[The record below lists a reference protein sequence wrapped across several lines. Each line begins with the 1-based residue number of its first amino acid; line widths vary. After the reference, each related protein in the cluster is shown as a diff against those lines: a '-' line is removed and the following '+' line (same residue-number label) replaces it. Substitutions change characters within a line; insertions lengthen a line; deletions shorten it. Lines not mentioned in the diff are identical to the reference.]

1 MRPVKGPD
9 ESAEPTDGVGPPDG
23 AAPAALEAGALES
36 AELTGAPVEAPEGA
50 PGAQE
55 SAQLTDNALPSNTGV
70 KPAAAR
76 PSLARRAFSRV
87 LAVYGEVDP
96 RSMGLFRILL
106 GVLLSVD
113 LLRRYPDLLD
123 HFTNEGWLTNHYAL
137 FQPLS
142 SHQWSLYL
150 AFSKPWEVE
159 LLFWLHLAVYLC
171 FTVGYRTRLMHA
183 LSAMLLVSITNRN
196 IILENGGYIVLIL
209 ITVWSLFLP
218 LQRRFSVD
226 ALRFSL
232 ARRSEASVEALN
244 AARPAPS
251 VRPVR
256 NLAVTALL
264 LQWAVIY
271 FFNAVHKNGPVWL
284 DGTAVH
290 YFLQQ
295 DRMITPLAGWV
306 RDVIPRWGIQGM
318 TYGTLVIEFALP
330 VLLLTPLWVRPA
342 RWLAWALI
350 ILLHLGIDVLVV
362 LGPFSWAMML
372 MPALLI
378 PARDWERLAAWQRA
392 RRRPQVALLD
402 PANPSAFGLARL
414 VRRLDGHGLVRF
426 EEGGPGFAVRRGEQL
441 LTGGAAWWELG
452 KALSVPRV
460 LLVFSWLPGASALLG
475 WLLAGVGAPPPG
487 GVTTEGASPHRLTRA
502 LRLAGHVMGQAV
514 LVVLMAC
521 AVSQVLIEN
530 RAVPKSW
537 KPEKRPEWMTALIVY
552 PRMFQGWSMFA
563 PQPPG
568 EDGVI
573 VVDAITRDGRRV
585 DPLTGEPPTFEMS
598 PARGYEMN
606 QIWCDFQRR
615 IGEHRFRGYLPGF
628 KEYLLRY
635 PKRTGRPEDQLVA
648 FEVWQLTE
656 VVPPPGAPKAV
667 PRRARML
674 THGRLEEPTPWP
686 HDEPRPARPAP

>member
-1 MRPVKGPD
+1 MKELDQSR
-9 ESAEPTDGVGPPDG
+9 ELTERAERAT
-23 AAPAALEAGALES
+23 PAQES
-36 AELTGAPVEAPEGA
+36 AELTSSAPSAPSAAPESAELTSSA
-50 PGAQE
+50 PTA
-55 SAQLTDNALPSNTGV
+55 P
-70 KPAAAR
+70 AR
-76 PSLARRAFSRV
+76 PSLLRRAASRV

-123 HFTNEGWLTNHYAL
+123 HFTNEGWLSNHYAL

-171 FTVGYRTRLMHA
+171 FTAGYRTRLMHA
-183 LSAMLLVSITNRN
+183 LSAMLVVSITNRN

-218 LQRRFSVD
+218 LGRRFSVD

-232 ARRSEASVEALN
+232 ARRREGSVEALA

-251 VRPVR
+251 VRAVR

-264 LQWAVIY
+264 LEWAVIY

-306 RDVIPRWGIQGM
+306 REVIPLWSIQGM
-318 TYGTLVIEFALP
+318 TYGALAIEFALP
-330 VLLLTPLWVRPA
+330 VLLLTPLLVRPA

-362 LGPFSWAMML
+362 LGPFSWSMML

-392 RRRPQVALLD
+392 RRRPQVVLL
-402 PANPSAFGLARL
+402 NPSNPRAFGLARL
-414 VRRLDGHGLVRF
+414 ARRLDGHGLVRF
-426 EEGGPGFAVRRGEQL
+426 EEGGQGFAVRRGEQL

-452 KALSVPRV
+452 AALSVPRA
-460 LLVFSWLPGASALLG
+460 LLVPLWLPGASALLG
-475 WLLAGVGAPPPG
+475 WLMSAEAPAPG
-487 GVTTEGASPHRLTRA
+487 GVTTEGVPPHRLTRA
-502 LRLAGHVMGQAV
+502 LRLTGHVMGQAA
-514 LVVLMAC
+514 LVVLMVA
-521 AVSQVLIEN
+521 ATSQVLIEN
-530 RAVPKSW
+530 RAVPKAW

-568 EDGVI
+568 EDGII
-573 VVDAITRDGRRV
+573 VVDAITKDGRRV
-585 DPLTGEPPTFEMS
+585 DPLTGEPPSFEMS

-615 IGEHRFRGYLPGF
+615 IGEQRFRGYLPGF
-628 KEYLLRY
+628 KDYLLRY

-667 PRRARML
+667 PRRAQL
-674 THGRLEEPTPWP
+674 ISHGRLTEPTPWP
-686 HDEPRPARPAP
+686 HDAPAKAPAP